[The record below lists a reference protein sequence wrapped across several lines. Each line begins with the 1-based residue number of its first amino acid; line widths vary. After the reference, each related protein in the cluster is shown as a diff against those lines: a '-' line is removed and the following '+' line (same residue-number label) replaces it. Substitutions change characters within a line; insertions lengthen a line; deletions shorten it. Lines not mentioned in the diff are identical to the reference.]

1 MTRATSQSHPGPRA
15 QRPNPSASGSK
26 LRNTKWKQSLHIS
39 AKRVQRARRTVH
51 RVHATHEE
59 SLEQAVQPNARMD
72 DNAQTA
78 VLLRARGITKRF
90 GSLLANDGVDLTL
103 QRGEVHAV
111 LGENGAGKSTLMK
124 IIFGL
129 YTADSGSIELD
140 GIHVDMASP
149 AVARQHGIGMVFQD
163 LRLVPALTVV
173 ENMSLSLPLKGLR
186 FDRKALTKKINEA
199 SEQFGLAVHAAA
211 TVRELSIGERQRV
224 EILRVLMTGARLI
237 ILDEPTS
244 VLAPQEV
251 DQLFTGLRALKEQGL
266 SVAVITHKLAESRA
280 ISDRV
285 TVLRGGRLIVDAARP
300 HTLDDDQMVEA
311 MVGRAVPRLPTS
323 RTAPQQN
330 HAAALSLRNVSIR
343 DRRRGV
349 LLDDISLDIGAG
361 ELVGIA
367 GVAGNGQLPLY
378 EVALGLRAPTSGTI
392 SVDGR
397 VVTKPSPRSMLTA
410 GAIGIPEDPIRDA
423 VVPGLSVH
431 DHFAL
436 DSLSEVKKGFGI
448 HWGRVAEKYGTAN
461 EASQLRAAHGERKL
475 ESLSGGNI
483 QRVMLVRSLGGRAA
497 NVIVAAYP
505 SRGLDIASTRRTQEI
520 LLERRAAGAGVLLI
534 SEDLDEL
541 FDVADRIAVLHAG
554 RIVGIVDPK
563 TADRYQVGR
572 LMLDAT
578 PGSPSEAPENFDDEA
593 LSMAGSPA

>member
-1 MTRATSQSHPGPRA
+1 
-15 QRPNPSASGSK
+15 
-26 LRNTKWKQSLHIS
+26 
-39 AKRVQRARRTVH
+39 
-51 RVHATHEE
+51 
-59 SLEQAVQPNARMD
+59 
-72 DNAQTA
+72 
-78 VLLRARGITKRF
+78 
-90 GSLLANDGVDLTL
+90 
-103 QRGEVHAV
+103 
-111 LGENGAGKSTLMK
+111 
-124 IIFGL
+124 
-129 YTADSGSIELD
+129 
-140 GIHVDMASP
+140 
-149 AVARQHGIGMVFQD
+149 MVFQD

-173 ENMSLSLPLKGLR
+173 ENMSLSLPMRGLR

-199 SEQFGLAVHAAA
+199 SEQFGLAVHAGA

-285 TVLRGGRLIVDAARP
+285 TVLRGGRLIVDAAHP
-300 HTLDDDQMVEA
+300 HTLDDEAMIEA
-311 MVGRAVPRLPTS
+311 MVGRSVPRLPTQ
-323 RTAPQQN
+323 RCAPLQ
-330 HAAALSLRNVSIR
+330 HRPAALSLRNVSIR

-392 SVDGR
+392 SVDG
-397 VVTKPSPRSMLTA
+397 TAIAKPTPAKMLTA
-410 GAIGIPEDPIRDA
+410 GAIGVPEDPIRDA

-436 DSLSEVKKGFGI
+436 DALGEVKKGLGI
-448 HWGRVAEKYGTAN
+448 HWGRVAERYSAAN
-461 EASQLRAAHGERKL
+461 EASQLRAANGER
-475 ESLSGGNI
+475 
-483 QRVMLVRSLGGRAA
+483 RLVRSLGGRTA

-541 FDVADRIAVLHAG
+541 FDVADRIAVLHNG
-554 RIVGIVDPK
+554 RIVGVVDPK
-563 TADRYQVGR
+563 TADRYEVGR

-578 PGSPSEAPENFDDEA
+578 AGATPDPADPFEEDV

>member
-1 MTRATSQSHPGPRA
+1 
-15 QRPNPSASGSK
+15 
-26 LRNTKWKQSLHIS
+26 
-39 AKRVQRARRTVH
+39 
-51 RVHATHEE
+51 VHATANEFPT
-59 SLEQAVQPNARMD
+59 SPGRTNTTAGSNAST
-72 DNAQTA
+72 QTNGN
-78 VLLRARGITKRF
+78 VLLQARGITKRF
-90 GSLLANDGVDLTL
+90 GSLLANDAVDLTL

-129 YTADSGSIELD
+129 YTADAGTIEVD
-140 GIHVDMASP
+140 GKPVDMASP
-149 AVARQHGIGMVFQD
+149 AIARQHGIGMVFQD

-173 ENMSLSLPLKGLR
+173 ENMSLSLPMRGLR
-186 FDRKALTKKINEA
+186 FDRKALARKIKEA
-199 SEQFGLAVHAAA
+199 SEQFGLTVEAKA

-285 TVLRGGRLIVDAARP
+285 TVLRGGRLIVDAAHP
-300 HTLDDDQMVEA
+300 HTLSDDAMIEA
-311 MVGRAVPRLPTS
+311 MVGRSVPRLPTD
-323 RTAPQQN
+323 RATPQ
-330 HAAALSLRNVSIR
+330 HHRPAALSLRNVSIR

-349 LLDDISLDIGAG
+349 LLDDISLDVGAG

-392 SVDGR
+392 SVDGS
-397 VVTKPSPRSMLTA
+397 VVAKPTPRSMLTA
-410 GAIGIPEDPIRDA
+410 GAIGVPEDPIRDA

-436 DSLSEVKKGFGI
+436 DALSEVKKGLGI
-448 HWGRVAEKYGTAN
+448 HWGRVAERYSAAN
-461 EASQLRAAHGERKL
+461 EASQLRAATGERRL

-497 NVIVAAYP
+497 NIIVAAYP

-541 FDVADRIAVLHAG
+541 FDVADRIAVLHNG

-563 TADRYQVGR
+563 TADRYEVGR

-578 PGSPSEAPENFDDEA
+578 TDATSAVSDSNDDEEFS
-593 LSMAGSPA
+593 LAGSPA